1 MAIAVDR
8 VLKYLM
14 SKIDEDDF
22 SAVEIVQRYVGLMG
36 LYRLMQTKVKK
47 DGPTIEVKNGEQ
59 SYTKA
64 HPLINDIKNINA
76 QLLNI
81 KKDIDRYMKE
91 YEEKLRLEA
100 KKNEYDS
107 NDLL

>member
-1 MAIAVDR
+1 
-8 VLKYLM
+8 M

-22 SAVEIVQRYVGLMG
+22 SAVEIVQRYIDLIG
-36 LYRLMQTKVKK
+36 LYRTMNAQLKK
-47 DGPTIEVKNGEQ
+47 DGPTIVIENGEQ
-59 SYTKA
+59 RYTKA

-91 YEEKLRLEA
+91 YQEKLRLEEL
-100 KKNEYDS
+100 KNEYDS
-107 NDLL
+107 DGLT

>member
-1 MAIAVDR
+1 MAIAVNR
-8 VLKYLM
+8 VSNYLM

-22 SAVEIVQRYVGLMG
+22 SAVEIVQRYVGLMS
-36 LYRLMQTKVKK
+36 LYRTMQAQVKK
-47 DGPTIEVKNGEQ
+47 DGPTIEVENGQQ

-91 YEEKLRLEA
+91 YQEKLRLEA
-100 KKNEYDS
+100 LKNEYDS
-107 NDLL
+107 DELI